1 MWSSD
6 YWKLL
11 MMTPDEVNGHTD
23 AADVD
28 VRSIMK
34 LDAVDTE
41 VGIALLLLRRI
52 TWLVSFRQLLLLLMT
67 TYEVNDE
74 AGCC

>member
-1 MWSSD
+1 MECG
-6 YWKLL
+6 LPTL
-11 MMTPDEVNGHTD
+11 
-23 AADVD
+23 
-28 VRSIMK
+28 
-34 LDAVDTE
+34 AVDEGDDFLRSMVMLDVADAE